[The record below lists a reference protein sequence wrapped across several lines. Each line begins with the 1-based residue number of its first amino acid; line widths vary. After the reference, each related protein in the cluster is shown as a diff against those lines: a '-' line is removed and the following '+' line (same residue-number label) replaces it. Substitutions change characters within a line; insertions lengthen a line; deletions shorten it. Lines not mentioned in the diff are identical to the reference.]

1 MLVSAVVSTY
11 NAGRFI
17 EGRLRNL
24 LAQSLFRKG
33 QLEII
38 VIDAASQEGENSVVR
53 GFARNNTSIR
63 YYRCQT
69 RETVYASWNRGV
81 NLSRGQYFINA
92 NTDDR
97 FVEDGLERLVEVLE
111 KRQELGAVY
120 GDWYYTVTEND
131 SLVPSATKTLHRYP
145 DFYPPLLF
153 YLQVTSHALMVRR
166 ELFEKIGY
174 FDDKM
179 VVCGDRDWVFRF
191 AVAGFTAFHLSQ
203 PIGLYLHREDSLE
216 RSQSITAAQEF
227 DSLLQ
232 LYTRPREFA
241 SLHGQRL
248 EVPGNQE
255 LARLFAV
262 TGALG
267 IHFAT
272 CDNGGSLRLPQQT
285 MVFFR
290 RALALE
296 PDNFTANN
304 NLAIIAALQGKRDF
318 ASEKL
323 LRLLELADLSKE
335 KKTLVRHNLAA
346 LNKGCRDID
355 DFVWHS
361 GDGQPLKGGQGG
373 D

>member
-11 NAGRFI
+11 NAERFI

-38 VIDAASQEGENSVVR
+38 VIDAASQEGESSIVR
-53 GFARNNTSIR
+53 DFALNNLGIR

-92 NTDDR
+92 NSDDL

-145 DFYPPLLF
+145 DFYSPLLF

-216 RSQSITAAQEF
+216 RSQSAVAAQEF
-227 DSLLQ
+227 DRLLK
-232 LYTRPREFA
+232 LYTKPREFA

-272 CDNGGSLRLPQQT
+272 RDKNGSLRLPQQT
-285 MVFFR
+285 MIFFR
-290 RALALE
+290 RALAMD
-296 PDNFTANN
+296 PDNFTAAN
-304 NLAIIAALQGKRDF
+304 NLAVLAALQGKKDF
-318 ASEKL
+318 AIE
-323 LRLLELADLSKE
+323 RLVRLSALAGLSME
-335 KKTLVRHNLAA
+335 KKAQVRRNLAA
-346 LNKGCRDID
+346 LNHGCRDID
-355 DFVWHS
+355 DFMWHS
-361 GDGQPLKGGQGG
+361 GDGQSLKGDQDG